1 MMGTQ
6 HSQKALVFVSLSRD
20 CKPVIK
26 NRGLEKSR
34 NSSYRMAMMLYIT
47 DFLDMIKALFLHP
60 GLNMQHMQATATNLC
75 GGGKSYCEHPSDYP
89 LATILQVELTF
100 QRLLILQRRRKT
112 NVSENSYI
120 S

>member
-1 MMGTQ
+1 MGKENF
-6 HSQKALVFVSLSRD
+6 QKALVFVSLSRD
-20 CKPVIK
+20 CKPVLK

-34 NSSYRMAMMLYIT
+34 NSSYCMAMMLYIT
-47 DFLDMIKALFLHP
+47 DFLDMIKALLYS

-89 LATILQVELTF
+89 LATILQVESTF
-100 QRLLILQRRRKT
+100 QRLLMFQRRRKT